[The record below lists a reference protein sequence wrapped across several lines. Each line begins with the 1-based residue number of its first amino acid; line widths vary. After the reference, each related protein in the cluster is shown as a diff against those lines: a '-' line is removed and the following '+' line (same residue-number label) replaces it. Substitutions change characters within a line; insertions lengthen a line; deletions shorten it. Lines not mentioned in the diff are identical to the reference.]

1 MWTGCAYFFWRNMV
15 IHMVEDILQQH
26 LPTNRWTDWKWKR
39 QSSQFPSVSSRVP
52 SGQCKNRC
60 LCRAG
65 GAHWQAGN
73 VSCSRT
79 KETWKSEQ
87 WHEFAF
93 LIICVVIRYLYAIYI
108 YIYINIYQYIFTT
121 CYCVI
126 FLISLLVLL
135 TTTIRILYLFII
147 QRGLRLKPPHSPP
160 SHAERRWWK
169 NILSG
174 PRVQV
179 ILVAIHSHPIIQLF
193 KINYTQFW
201 PVFFRQNHHE
211 VSAETLGIE

>member
-1 MWTGCAYFFWRNMV
+1 MDRLEMEEAELTVSISFFQGSIRAMQKQVFVPGWR
-15 IHMVEDILQQH
+15 
-26 LPTNRWTDWKWKR
+26 
-39 QSSQFPSVSSRVP
+39 SSLTSWQRLLLKDQRNLEVRAMTRVCVSY
-52 SGQCKNRC
+52 N
-60 LCRAG
+60 LCCY
-65 GAHWQAGN
+65 
-73 VSCSRT
+73 SL
-79 KETWKSEQ
+79 
-87 WHEFAF
+87 F
-93 LIICVVIRYLYAIYI
+93 ICYIYI